1 MQPCQSSWA
10 VSSCS
15 AAAGLVWLLQAWQ
28 DNQQHQGSGVF
39 FGVAAVCVAVGCPPA
54 AVSPRICCRPAR
66 STATCGNSGQR
77 GTPSGQ
83 LHRTCSTASRLG
95 RSAIRKRCRRLC
107 SIRARCCL
115 AQSALRK
122 PLDEGGTPTLGPSSG
137 LRPRPHRWG
146 GYELT
151 NTVMR
156 HHGGAA
162 WLWCTAEGAAVGH
175 STGWCACAWLTLL
188 SQQLWWDRA
197 PCSAVRS
204 LGRQHDVLCSGQ
216 AVALCNA
223 DVQPASQAALPGAH

>member
-1 MQPCQSSWA
+1 MQ
-10 VSSCS
+10 
-15 AAAGLVWLLQAWQ
+15 
-28 DNQQHQGSGVF
+28 
-39 FGVAAVCVAVGCPPA
+39 AAVQHKGEVLPGT
-54 AVSPRICCRPAR
+54 VSPQEATRRGWYAHSGPFKWPAPK
-66 STATCGNSGQR
+66 A
-77 GTPSGQ
+77 
-83 LHRTCSTASRLG
+83 
-95 RSAIRKRCRRLC
+95 
-107 SIRARCCL
+107 
-115 AQSALRK
+115 AQV
-122 PLDEGGTPTLGPSSG
+122 
-137 LRPRPHRWG
+137 G
-146 GYELT
+146 GYEVT